1 MTRVKFLAA
10 FLIPSL
16 ILFPAP
22 AWAQEAI
29 EVTVTPT
36 VSCGQVSFEVVIP
49 GASIPYSLTWDFGD
63 DEGLT
68 EPDVAGFPHSISHIY
83 PGSGEYSWS
92 LTVASGLDP
101 AASTVSGTVSLGP
114 TVTLTSDIFPPL
126 LTLSDGQAALNFTAQ
141 VLGGEA
147 PYAYSWDL
155 DGDGALDPG
164 ADPASSSAAFTYTQA
179 GRFQASVAVTDGCGL
194 TAADSLT
201 VVVID
206 PETSCHPM
214 AQRIAEGVN
223 SLFPNQAEQLYT
235 CEDIFNIFEG
245 GLTGSWVG
253 FGRMWHA
260 YQLAQ
265 TLDDLTWEEILDWH
279 LDGNGWGLLVQLN
292 RFSNALGEIGLGEL
306 VERVVSGEATV
317 SQIRTAVQMVARFGA
332 DFEDALARVGAG
344 ASPGEVGQLYRTA
357 EDLDLDPE
365 VLDGYLET
373 GASLAELR
381 HAARLAEQA
390 GADWASVV
398 ATHGAG
404 YSWGQIGQA
413 YRLAGAGGDVAEI
426 LQTGTQE
433 FRSQQRE
440 QEQEQRQAEVTT
452 RTATRLAERYGVSAE
467 EVMRVYNDVCSADWS
482 CVRTHF
488 QELAR
493 SGHQTGRPEDRGGG
507 RP

>member
-1 MTRVKFLAA
+1 MCRKPILSAA
-10 FLIPSL
+10 L
-16 ILFPAP
+16 ILSLLWFPTSAFGR
-22 AWAQEAI
+22 EDLGI
-29 EVTVTPT
+29 TVTPS
-36 VSCGQVSFEVVIP
+36 VHCGQVSFEVVAE
-49 GASIPYSLTWDFGD
+49 GADGPFALTWDFGD
-63 DEGLT
+63 GEGPT
-68 EPDVAGFPHSISHIY
+68 ESDVAGFPYSTSHTY
-83 PGSGEYSWS
+83 PGPGEYLWS

-101 AASTVSGTVSLGP
+101 AGSTVSGTVSLGP

-179 GRFQASVAVTDGCGL
+179 GRFQASVAVTDGCGM
-194 TAADSLT
+194 TATDSLT
-201 VVVID
+201 VVVVD
-206 PETSCHPM
+206 PETACHPM
-214 AQRIAEGVN
+214 AQRIAEGVS

-317 SQIRTAVQMVARFGA
+317 SQIRTAVQMVTRFGA

-413 YRLAGAGGDVAEI
+413 YRLAGAGGDVETV

-452 RTATRLAERYGVSAE
+452 RTATRLAERYGVSAD
-467 EVMRVYNDVCSADWS
+467 EVMRVYNDVCGADWS

>member
-22 AWAQEAI
+22 AWAQEPI

-36 VSCGQVSFEVVIP
+36 VSCGQVSFEVAIP

-63 DEGLT
+63 GESLT
-68 EPDVAGFPHSISHIY
+68 ESDVAGFPYSTSHTY
-83 PGSGEYSWS
+83 PGPGEYSWS

-126 LTLSDGQAALNFTAQ
+126 LTLSDGQAVLNFTAE
-141 VLGGEA
+141 VLGGEG

-155 DGDGALDPG
+155 DADGGPDAG
-164 ADPASSSAAFTYTQA
+164 SDPASNSASMTYTEA
-179 GRFQASVAVTDGCGL
+179 GQDPANVTVIDACGL
-194 TAADSLT
+194 TATDTLT
-201 VVVID
+201 VVVVD
-206 PETSCHPM
+206 PETACHPM
-214 AQRIAEGVN
+214 AQRIAEGVS

-279 LDGNGWGLLVQLN
+279 LDGNGWGLLVQLD

-317 SQIRTAVQMVARFGA
+317 SQIRTAVQMAARFGA

-357 EDLDLDPE
+357 EDLDIDPE

-381 HAARLAEQA
+381 HGARLAEQA
-390 GADWASVV
+390 GTDWASVV

-413 YRLAGAGGDVAEI
+413 YRLAGAEGDVAAI
-426 LQTGTQE
+426 LETGTQE

-452 RTATRLAERYGVSAE
+452 QTATRLAERYGVSAE
-467 EVMRVYNDVCSADWS
+467 EVMRVYNDVCGADWS

-488 QELAR
+488 QELAG